1 MIISTKNRKNIILFL
16 ICFILKISFSLQK
29 YLAFKVTATIT
40 DNEFGIM
47 HINNDLYNEND
58 YNFQYYVPSLLI
70 PIVLLPSIISTKDF
84 IYLKRNI
91 IVNIPIFKDEFSIG
105 LFEIPFPD
113 FGNVIAGKVWF
124 DDELTDCLL
133 GLSIGKPNFDIN
145 ENEILLNHLYNYSY
159 IERKIFSFDKWNIYN
174 KDISSNLYLGD
185 IHENFISN
193 NGIIGKCKSYDNE
206 PFWGCTFKE
215 MIFNNSVVSLTNDN
229 GTYYKIYFSAETYNI
244 IFPNSFKNKF
254 KIITNNLCSEFDNI
268 IICHNVFDNEN
279 YFPLKLSNDNMTIT
293 TEIDNINRFTNKN
306 SEDKDKTR
314 IKFEDIDYIILPLI
328 MFKRF
333 HVQFDGNNNIITF
346 YTTDSSIL
354 QIKRENEEPINN
366 GNDDNNNNNNNNIS
380 TVLLICII
388 IIVVL
393 ILIIIGLVIY
403 ICIRRKNIE
412 SNIKKDIKKIED
424 IEEFHSLE

>member
-29 YLAFKVTATIT
+29 YLAFRVNATIT
-40 DNEFGIM
+40 DNEFKIM
-47 HINNDLYNEND
+47 HINNDLYNEDEHNC
-58 YNFQYYVPSLLI
+58 QYYVPSLLI

-84 IYLKRNI
+84 ISLDRKC
-91 IVNIPIFKDEFSIG
+91 IVNFPIFKYEFSIG
-105 LFEIPFPD
+105 LYKIPFLD
-113 FGNVIAGKVWF
+113 FGNVIAGKERF
-124 DDELTDCLL
+124 GDELTDCLL

-159 IERKIFSFDKWNIYN
+159 IERKIFSFDKWNINN

-193 NGIIGKCKSYDNE
+193 NGIIGKCKNYDNE

-229 GTYYKIYFSAETYNI
+229 GIYYKIYFSTETYNI

-254 KIITNNLCSEFDNI
+254 KIITNNLCSESDNI

-279 YFPLKLSNDNMTIT
+279 YFPLKLSNDKMAIT
-293 TEIDNINRFTNKN
+293 TEIDNINRFSNKN

-314 IKFEDIDYIILPLI
+314 IKFEDIDYFILPLI

-333 HVQFDGNNNIITF
+333 HVQFDGNNNIISF

-354 QIKRENEEPINN
+354 QIKGEKEEPINN
-366 GNDDNNNNNNNNIS
+366 GNDDNNNNNNIS

-393 ILIIIGLVIY
+393 VVIIIGLVIY